1 VLRSFAVRSG
11 ESYAAM
17 LGGLA
22 RVGDDA
28 SERRGVFVTDPNNQ
42 LAKDVWVV
50 GTEPVAAPRILARD
64 RAEEEPGFVPAVSA
78 SIAMVPRVLSD
89 LYWFGRYAERAEDL
103 LRVLLATRTLAI
115 EADFDLSPGRA
126 LEVMLQA
133 VTHVSTT
140 YPGFVGSRREMIPE
154 FRSML
159 LDRQRTGTVAQSLGA
174 LSLAA
179 QGVRDQL
186 SEDVWMVLAD
196 IERALAALA
205 ANPYDQGLQLTDVSE
220 RVLSGLLALAGIAT
234 ENMVRDPGWYM
245 LDSGRGLER
254 ALQILALLRVTIC
267 QERVAETE
275 DIVLEAV
282 LTAAESIVTFR
293 RRYSTRARVD
303 ALLELLVI
311 DPFNPRSVAYQLNR
325 IRNDLRALPNTSP
338 TARPLRL
345 LDRLAERVRTSDPV
359 ALAESENGRRT
370 ELYDLLAGLQDQ
382 LRALSDAI
390 RDHYQ
395 QQPPTQRPLFRPDAV
410 GDRA

>member
-1 VLRSFAVRSG
+1 
-11 ESYAAM
+11 
-17 LGGLA
+17 
-22 RVGDDA
+22 VGDDA

-50 GTEPVAAPRILARD
+50 GSEPVAAPRILARD
-64 RAEEEPGFVPAVSA
+64 RAAEEPGFVPAVSA

-103 LRVLLATRTLAI
+103 LRVLLATRTVAI

-126 LEVMLQA
+126 LEVMLQSI
-133 VTHVSTT
+133 THVSTT
-140 YPGFVGSRREMIPE
+140 YPGFLGSRREMIPE

-159 LDRQRTGTVAQSLGA
+159 LDRQRTGTVAKSLGA
-174 LSLAA
+174 LSLVA

-186 SEDVWMVLAD
+186 SEDVWIVLAD
-196 IERALAALA
+196 IERALATLA

-267 QERVAETE
+267 QERAAEID

-345 LDRLAERVRTSDPV
+345 LDSLAERVRTSDPV
-359 ALAESENGRRT
+359 VLAESENGRRT
-370 ELYDLLAGLQDQ
+370 ELHDLLAGLQDQ

-395 QQPPTQRPLFRPDAV
+395 QQPPTQRPLFRPDVV
-410 GDRA
+410 GGTA